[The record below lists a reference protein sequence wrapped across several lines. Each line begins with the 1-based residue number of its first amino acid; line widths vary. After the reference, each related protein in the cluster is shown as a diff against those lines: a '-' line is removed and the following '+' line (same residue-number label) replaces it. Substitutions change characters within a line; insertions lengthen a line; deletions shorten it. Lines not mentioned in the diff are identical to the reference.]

1 MDLQI
6 SASYPT
12 LFLEKH
18 NTTQD
23 SLLPMQLHTYYLDY
37 IQVSQNAANINYS
50 LWYTDKCHP
59 DSYVIKG
66 LPPVYGK
73 R

>member
-1 MDLQI
+1 MLVVFSFLRLLSTTSWTSLFNIDLQI

-50 LWYTDKCHP
+50 L
-59 DSYVIKG
+59 
-66 LPPVYGK
+66 
-73 R
+73 